1 MLLAMAVNL
10 TGLPVSFLIGRTKQT
25 VRPKCRPQI
34 KRLES
39 HFRKRGVFCHFFRKL
54 FFCTGFAHKKM
65 TGSCCCFS
73 RFYVVGCEHL
83 PQPFG
88 DTFGSGAVGG
98 EPLAGARLCDLEI
111 YRLFNRGIYIVIRE
125 ALAQLTVCQV
135 PGSTATCRSSHGRA
149 SRRLAGYLG
158 DLARGKREGDGEPAK
173 SDWEDLQAAVL
184 AGDTKALQ
192 VADAVMAQA
201 KSRTDAERMEALGR
215 LLQEESVE
223 GPQEPQGPQQRQ
235 APQKPQNFQRP
246 LKPPPSRARQLVTSA
261 VPISVACFAG
271 CGSASLTDGRC
282 EALQG
287 LARPT
292 FRPRVKRRRST
303 RALVLP
309 KKPVNLVF
317 ALETWLEGTHQH

>member
-1 MLLAMAVNL
+1 MSFNAV
-10 TGLPVSFLIGRTKQT
+10 
-25 VRPKCRPQI
+25 
-34 KRLES
+34 
-39 HFRKRGVFCHFFRKL
+39 
-54 FFCTGFAHKKM
+54 
-65 TGSCCCFS
+65 
-73 RFYVVGCEHL
+73 
-83 PQPFG
+83 
-88 DTFGSGAVGG
+88 
-98 EPLAGARLCDLEI
+98 
-111 YRLFNRGIYIVIRE
+111 
-125 ALAQLTVCQV
+125 
-135 PGSTATCRSSHGRA
+135 
-149 SRRLAGYLG
+149 AGYLG

-223 GPQEPQGPQQRQ
+223 DWRSLQLGAPRAAMPASDSVSSRDPRNLRDPSNGTTACDFRGADFGCLFCRQ
-235 APQKPQNFQRP
+235 AS
-246 LKPPPSRARQLVTSA
+246 LVSRLDFDAA
-261 VPISVACFAG
+261 AG

>member
-1 MLLAMAVNL
+1 MSFNAV
-10 TGLPVSFLIGRTKQT
+10 
-25 VRPKCRPQI
+25 
-34 KRLES
+34 
-39 HFRKRGVFCHFFRKL
+39 
-54 FFCTGFAHKKM
+54 
-65 TGSCCCFS
+65 
-73 RFYVVGCEHL
+73 
-83 PQPFG
+83 
-88 DTFGSGAVGG
+88 
-98 EPLAGARLCDLEI
+98 
-111 YRLFNRGIYIVIRE
+111 
-125 ALAQLTVCQV
+125 
-135 PGSTATCRSSHGRA
+135 
-149 SRRLAGYLG
+149 AGYLG

-192 VADAVMAQA
+192 VADAVMAQ
-201 KSRTDAERMEALGR
+201 
-215 LLQEESVE
+215 EESVE
-223 GPQEPQGPQQRQ
+223 DWRSLQDPR
-235 APQKPQNFQRP
+235 NLRD
-246 LKPPPSRARQLVTSA
+246 PSNARARQLVTSA

-292 FRPRVKRRRST
+292 FRPRVKRRRSIQT

>member
-1 MLLAMAVNL
+1 
-10 TGLPVSFLIGRTKQT
+10 
-25 VRPKCRPQI
+25 PQFV
-34 KRLES
+34 LQD
-39 HFRKRGVFCHFFRKL
+39 
-54 FFCTGFAHKKM
+54 
-65 TGSCCCFS
+65 SC
-73 RFYVVGCEHL
+73 
-83 PQPFG
+83 
-88 DTFGSGAVGG
+88 A
-98 EPLAGARLCDLEI
+98 
-111 YRLFNRGIYIVIRE
+111 
-125 ALAQLTVCQV
+125 
-135 PGSTATCRSSHGRA
+135 GRA

-192 VADAVMAQA
+192 VADAVMAQ
-201 KSRTDAERMEALGR
+201 
-215 LLQEESVE
+215 EESVE
-223 GPQEPQGPQQRQ
+223 DWRRTPGTSGTP
-235 APQKPQNFQRP
+235 AT
-246 LKPPPSRARQLVTSA
+246 ARQLVTSA